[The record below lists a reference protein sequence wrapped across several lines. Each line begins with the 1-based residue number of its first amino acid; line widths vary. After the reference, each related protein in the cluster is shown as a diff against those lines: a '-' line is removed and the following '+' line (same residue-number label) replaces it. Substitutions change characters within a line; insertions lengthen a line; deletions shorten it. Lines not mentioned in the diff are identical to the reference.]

1 MNNLDTDNEFED
13 IITMTNGQSQS
24 IDTTDTQAPN
34 IKNNEQKSQI
44 QNIRKQ
50 LDFIYSNNN
59 KQNSKNAICSF
70 NLDVGNYLKKLFCCS

>member
-50 LDFIYSNNN
+50 LQLR
-59 KQNSKNAICSF
+59 KSK
-70 NLDVGNYLKKLFCCS
+70 